1 MKYKNA
7 LEWARQVMNG
17 ETGFIRREVE
27 EVFPELKESEDER
40 IKREIV
46 RYINLHKNDERKRDE
61 WIAWLEKQGKKKD
74 INPTLIEKEKM
85 DDAFTK
91 MMFKGQVDGF
101 DAELNALLKKYE
113 HLPKE
118 EILGCLNFYV
128 LVLGKEMEEQQ

>member
-27 EVFPELKESEDER
+27 EVFPELQESAGEKTCKW
-40 IKREIV
+40 IIM
-46 RYINLHKNDERKRDE
+46 YLNDEFLCADE
-61 WIAWLEKQGKKKD
+61 LLKPKLQTAIAWLEKQ
-74 INPTLIEKEKM
+74 IEKP
-85 DDAFTK
+85 
-91 MMFKGQVDGF
+91 QVDGF

-118 EILGCLNFYV
+118 QLLESMNFYV
-128 LVLGKEMEEQQ
+128 DELEKQWRDEI